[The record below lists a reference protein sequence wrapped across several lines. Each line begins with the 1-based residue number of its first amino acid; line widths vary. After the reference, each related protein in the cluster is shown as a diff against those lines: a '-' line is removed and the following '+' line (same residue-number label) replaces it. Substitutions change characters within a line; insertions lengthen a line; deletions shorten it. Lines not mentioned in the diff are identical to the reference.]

1 MPANPLSRPVVF
13 GRRLGATPKL
23 PTKLKLRSKKALLAH
38 VVATAV
44 RDTSDGLATDT
55 EPGDTTTA
63 SASLATPQL
72 DPRAQTPARRFRP
85 FGALP
90 QTGFVRL
97 PTILEVYPI
106 SRARWW
112 KGVKDG
118 TLPPGVL
125 LSPRVRAWPV
135 EAIRKLLEEVNR
147 AI

>member
-1 MPANPLSRPVVF
+1 MPANPLSRPVVV
-13 GRRLGATPKL
+13 GRRPGVAPKL
-23 PTKLKLRSKKALLAH
+23 PTKLKLRAKRPLLAH

-44 RDTSDGLATDT
+44 RDTSAGLETDT
-55 EPGDTTTA
+55 HLRDTTTA
-63 SASLATPQL
+63 AASLATPQH
-72 DPRAQTPARRFRP
+72 DPQARIRARRSGP

-97 PTILEVYPI
+97 PTILEVYPV

-147 AI
+147 AT